1 MVFCRQVNFFIVLQ
15 WLCIAIS
22 VILFATSCTVP
33 KRYQQGKPFIYR
45 SDITLNSEL
54 PPSAK
59 QQLKE
64 GLANQMDDSLKVR
77 TVLAVRLIPP
87 FFYYRLSKPPVFDT
101 MYIGRSKTFMT
112 ALLTSK
118 GYFGSSITDT
128 FSIDTIGKQQRVN
141 LRFFVTPGKA
151 LRLDTVGYALQTPA
165 LQALTLAN
173 REGSL
178 LKKNDVYSL
187 QNISN
192 ELDRLLQIYHDN
204 GYYKIAKEHL
214 YAEQDTVVSALI
226 DPGLDPFEQLALLD
240 SLQRKKD
247 NPTIS
252 IVIKQRTPRDSA
264 HLTLYRWGRIRV
276 FPDRRLLQDS
286 AANGYDSSVIDGR
299 YFFTQ
304 SSRFKLP
311 FISRNISMREGE
323 LYKQSDY
330 FKTNNTFTNLGAWQ
344 QVDINLTERND
355 SVRLLDADI
364 LLFPAKKKSMNVDF
378 ETSRN
383 TTDLLTTG
391 SLFGIGLNL
400 GMRDRNA
407 FRESIQ
413 TTSNIRF
420 GVELGANFVQTVQ
433 ASFAHNIYIPR
444 FIAPFKIKGE
454 KNLTAPR
461 TVVAFNTAYTN
472 RRKFLEAR
480 SLNGSWGYD
489 WSKKG
494 NNWQYTPFNFE
505 YTGVAK
511 SDSLLN
517 LEKVFPTLAQAFN
530 NGLIIGQIF
539 AYTTGKAQGNRVNFF
554 RAKFEES
561 GAIFGLFNNLERGD
575 LRRFLKLDLEYRH
588 FINFSKTSLAFRGF
602 AGYGFIY
609 GKTGNKPENNLPF
622 FKAYFAGG
630 PYSMRAWQVRQLGLG
645 SSRAFDDT
653 SRARTD
659 RFGDMQLEGNMEYR
673 FDLASIAG
681 IKVKS
686 AVFVDMGNIWGK
698 ATDKEGQKMDSA
710 EFKLSRLYKDLAV
723 GGGASLRFDFDF
735 FMIRLDWAY
744 KLKDPLYA
752 HIRDGWFHKLAIG
765 SGQFQL
771 GIGVPF

>member
-1 MVFCRQVNFFIVLQ
+1 MVFCRQVNFFIVVQ
-15 WLCIAIS
+15 WLCVAIS
-22 VILFATSCTVP
+22 VILLASSCTIP
-33 KRYQQGKPFIYR
+33 KRYQKGKPFVYR

-54 PPSAK
+54 PPQAK

-77 TVLAVRLIPP
+77 KVLAVRLIPP

-101 MYIGRSKTFMT
+101 LYISRSKTFMT
-112 ALLTSK
+112 GLLTSK
-118 GYFGSSITDT
+118 GYFGSSITDD
-128 FSIDTIGKQQRVN
+128 FNIDTVREQQRVSV
-141 LRFFVTPGKA
+141 RFSVTPGKA
-151 LRLDTVGYALQTPA
+151 LLLDTVGYALQTPE
-165 LQALTLAN
+165 LQALALAN
-173 REGSL
+173 REKSL
-178 LKKNDVYSL
+178 LKKNDPYSL
-187 QNISN
+187 QNISD
-192 ELDRLLQIYHDN
+192 ELDRLLKIYHDN

-226 DPGLDPFEQLALLD
+226 DPGLDPFEQLLLLD
-240 SLQRKKD
+240 SLQRKKE

-252 IVIKQRTPRDSA
+252 IIIKQRSPKDSA
-264 HLTLYRWGRIRV
+264 HLMQYHWGRIRV
-276 FPDRRLLQDS
+276 FPDHYLLRDS
-286 AANGYDSSVIDGR
+286 TAGDYDSSMIDGR
-299 YFFTQ
+299 YFFSQ

-311 FISRNISMREGE
+311 FIARNITLREGA

-330 FKTNNTFTNLGAWQ
+330 FKTINTFTNLGAWQ
-344 QVDINLTERND
+344 QVDINLTERTD
-355 SVRLLDADI
+355 SAQLLDADI
-364 LLFPAKKKSMNVDF
+364 LLFPAKKKSLNVDF

-383 TTDLLTTG
+383 TIDLLTTG

-407 FRESIQ
+407 FRESVQ

-420 GVELGANFVQTVQ
+420 GVELGPNFVQTVQ
-433 ASFAHNIYIPR
+433 ASFAHNVYIPR
-444 FIAPFKIKGE
+444 FITPFKIRSE

-461 TVVAFNTAYTN
+461 TIVTFNTAYTN

-489 WSKKG
+489 WSKKS
-494 NNWQYTPFNFE
+494 NNWQYTLLNFE
-505 YTGVAK
+505 YTNVAK

-530 NGLIIGQIF
+530 NGLIIGQIL
-539 AYTTGKAQGNRVNFF
+539 AYSTGKAYGNRVNYF

-561 GAIFGLFNNLERGD
+561 GAAFGLFKSLDRGD

-588 FINFSKTSLAFRGF
+588 FINFSKTSLAFRAF

-609 GKTGNKPENNLPF
+609 GKTGDKPENNLPF

-673 FDLASIAG
+673 FDLATIAG
-681 IKVKS
+681 IKLKS

-698 ATDKEGQKMDSA
+698 AIDKEGDRMDSA